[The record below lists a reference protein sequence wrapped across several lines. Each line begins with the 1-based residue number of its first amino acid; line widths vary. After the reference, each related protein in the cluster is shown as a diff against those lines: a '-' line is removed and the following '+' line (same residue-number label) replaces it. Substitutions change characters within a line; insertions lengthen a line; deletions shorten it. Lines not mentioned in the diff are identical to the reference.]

1 MTKEISKEVVTL
13 RDIAREA
20 GVSAQS
26 VSIVLNGKAKQ
37 YRISPATQQRIE
49 KMAEELGYDPEDN
62 RGARQ
67 MAARKYGIK
76 MLSNVIAVCS
86 NPGSLPVHQ
95 QPYVAEF
102 LDGIESVADEQGLD
116 VLTCRLRTNRLP
128 RMIEKQEVDGI
139 IMLNSKTSQ
148 LNALQSLNLPIV
160 KLGSCYTGVH
170 SISAEDYEGTRM
182 TTACL
187 VESGHRQIAY
197 IGHDTSFDVPD
208 SVLLEAAQ
216 KRFSGFQ
223 AVMEKAQIPVEYYD
237 CTLRESY
244 PEEGVRA
251 FHSLWEQSGGK
262 ITAVV
267 CYNDTIAMGVILAAR
282 QMGLE
287 VPSDLSV
294 VGFDAVS
301 DRYLFEPFITSVG
314 YDRRQM
320 GKRAVEILTRHRRG
334 EEKLAKEQQ
343 EFAREVFAVH
353 FVEGATTA
361 PPRKVS

>member
-1 MTKEISKEVVTL
+1 VTL
-13 RDIAREA
+13 KDVAREV
-20 GVSAQS
+20 GVSAHS
-26 VSIVLNGKAKQ
+26 VSAVLNGKAEH

-49 KMAEELGYDPEDN
+49 KMALELGYDPDN
-62 RGARQ
+62 NRSARQ
-67 MAARKYGIK
+67 MAARKHGVK

-86 NPGSLPVHQ
+86 NPDSQPVHQ

-116 VLTCRLRTNRLP
+116 VLTCRLRTDRLP
-128 RMIEKQEVDGI
+128 RMIEKEEVDGI

-148 LNALQSLNLPIV
+148 LDTLQSLHLPVV
-160 KLGSCYTGVH
+160 KLGSCYPGMH
-170 SISAEDYEGTRM
+170 SISAEHYEGTRM
-182 TTACL
+182 ATACL

-197 IGHDTSFDVPD
+197 IGHDTSFDVHD

-223 AVMEKAQIPVEYYD
+223 DVMEKAQMPVEYYD

-287 VPSDLSV
+287 VPHDLSV

-314 YDRRQM
+314 YDRVLM
-320 GKRAVEILTRHRRG
+320 GKRAVEILMQYRQG
-334 EEKLAKEQQ
+334 DNAPAKEERQYIQ
-343 EFAREVFAVH
+343 EVLPVH

-361 PPRKVS
+361 PPRKTI